1 MNIDKVIAGQKELG
15 FIKIEGTDVEL
26 PITVVVGHE
35 EGKTLLITGG
45 VHSAEYVGI
54 QAAIELAQEIR
65 PEQIKGRV
73 IIAPLLNVTGF
84 AHRTMSLVYEDQK
97 NLNREFPGNMEGT
110 LTDKIAATVVKEL
123 HNRADYYIDLHCGDG
138 YETLTPYVYYPG
150 MAADEVVEKS
160 LEMAKCVNAP
170 YRVKSGVASGGSYNY
185 AGSCGIPSILLE
197 RGQYGIW
204 EEQEVV
210 EDKEDVYRIMNML
223 GISNLDTAEY
233 SAEQR
238 EVVDVRYPQ
247 VPISGCWYPIYIVG
261 DTFKDGDLLGTI
273 KDYFGKTL
281 YEFYADMDGVLL
293 YQVASL
299 TVIKGGSLVAYG
311 RVEKERDR

>member
-1 MNIDKVIAGQKELG
+1 MNIDKVKAGQKEFG
-15 FIKIEGTDVEL
+15 FINIEGTEVEI

-54 QAAIELAQEIR
+54 QAAIELSQEIL
-65 PEQIKGRV
+65 PEQIKGRM

-84 AHRTMSLVYEDQK
+84 THRTMSLVYEDQK

-110 LTDKIAATVVKEL
+110 LAEKIAATVVKEL

-150 MAADEVVEKS
+150 VATDEVVEKA
-160 LEMAKCVNAP
+160 LDMAKCINAP

-185 AGSCGIPSILLE
+185 AGSSGIPSILLE
-197 RGQYGIW
+197 RGQCGIW
-204 EEQEVV
+204 KEVEV
-210 EDKEDVYRIMNML
+210 SEDKEDVYRVMNML
-223 GISNLDTAEY
+223 GMSDLDIKDYAL
-233 SAEQR
+233 EQS
-238 EVVDVRYPQ
+238 EVVDVSYPQ
-247 VPISGCWYPIYIVG
+247 VPISGCWYPRYKVG
-261 DTFKDGDLLGTI
+261 DTFKNGDLLGTI

-281 YEFYADMDGVLL
+281 NESYADMDGVLL

-299 TVIKGGSLVAYG
+299 TVIKDGPLVAYG
-311 RVEKERDR
+311 RVE